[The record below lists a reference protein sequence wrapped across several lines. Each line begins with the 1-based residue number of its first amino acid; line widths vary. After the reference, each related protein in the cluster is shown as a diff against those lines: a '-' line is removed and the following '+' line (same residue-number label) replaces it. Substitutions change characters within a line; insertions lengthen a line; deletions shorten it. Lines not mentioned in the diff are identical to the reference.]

1 MSDPGRL
8 LEIERELERTFA
20 SEEEAV
26 AREPKGWPA
35 ALIFF
40 HLAQWRERL
49 RNAMSEFEA
58 GRGYA
63 QPGNIDEVN
72 DRELPG
78 GHGLPLA
85 ETAARADELLG
96 ALMGL
101 SATLGDRP
109 FQWTLTKT
117 TGDALVRNSYFHPRV
132 HFISYWQENS
142 EEERAIELTERTVA
156 ELRDLWPSPFI
167 LGAGLFNLAT
177 IRVAQGRKDEALALL
192 EESAPMRPDILGRA
206 ASDPDLAPLRGEKRF
221 EALTARTPQA

>member
-20 SEEEAV
+20 SEEESL
-26 AREPKGWPA
+26 ARQPKGWPA

-40 HLAQWRERL
+40 HIAQWRERL

-58 GRGYA
+58 GRGYE
-63 QPGNIDEVN
+63 QPGNVDELN
-72 DRELPG
+72 DRELSG
-78 GHGLPLA
+78 GQGLPLA

-109 FQWTLTKT
+109 FTWTLTKT
-117 TGDALVRNSYFHPRV
+117 TGDALVRNSYFHPRLHLV
-132 HFISYWQENS
+132 GYWQENGDGA
-142 EEERAIELTERTVA
+142 RAAELTERTVD

-177 IRVAQGRKDEALALL
+177 IRVGQGRTAEALSLL
-192 EESAPMRPDILGRA
+192 EEAAPMRPDILERA
-206 ASDPDLAPLRGEKRF
+206 RTEPELAPLRGNERF
-221 EALTARTPQA
+221 EALTARPPER